1 MGLYIHFCKLNYET
15 DSKEIKNKSVIIV
28 SLSLCLQWC
37 IQSFLGKLFTAGG
50 LGMDVMPSM
59 DPGRSPGGGAGN
71 KVTRCSEDLDST
83 MTYFW
88 LRYTLCNMYLMFQ
101 LELKLI

>member
-1 MGLYIHFCKLNYET
+1 MGLYIHFYKPNYET
-15 DSKEIKNKSVIIV
+15 DSKEIKNKSIIIV

-50 LGMDVMPSM
+50 LGVDVMPSM
-59 DPGRSPGGGAGN
+59 DPRRSPGGGPGN
-71 KVTRCSEDLDST
+71 KVTRCSEDLDSA

-88 LRYTLCNMYLMFQ
+88 LKYTLYNMYLMFQ
-101 LELKLI
+101 LELKPI